1 MRARS
6 QVTVTRPEVAWAI
19 GMLTRVLA
27 YPNEKLMLAAE
38 RIAIYL
44 YRTRQLKIRYQ
55 PTVSSRVRGDW
66 APSAGPVTDGLS
78 DASFEQ
84 SRSTSGYVYFFAM
97 AAIAWVVKKQSS
109 IALSSFEA
117 EIMAGSLAA
126 CEGVFL
132 RGILGDVGFPQDMPT
147 VLRMDNTGA
156 IDVANDPVNHA
167 KSKHILRRELHIREL
182 IEAGVI
188 LAKYVK
194 SADNTADIFTKHLA
208 RVPFQKH
215 RSTLYNTM

>member
-1 MRARS
+1 
-6 QVTVTRPEVAWAI
+6 
-19 GMLTRVLA
+19 
-27 YPNEKLMLAAE
+27 
-38 RIAIYL
+38 
-44 YRTRQLKIRYQ
+44 
-55 PTVSSRVRGDW
+55 
-66 APSAGPVTDGLS
+66 
-78 DASFEQ
+78 
-84 SRSTSGYVYFFAM
+84 M
-97 AAIAWVVKKQSS
+97 AAFAWVVKKQAS

-117 EIMAGSLAA
+117 VFLR
-126 CEGVFL
+126 VFL
-132 RGILGDVGFPQDMPT
+132 RGILGNVGFPQDMPT

-215 RSTLYNTM
+215 RSTLYNTL